1 MLRFAFLGLAVVC
14 GLGAAYIGSTQPA
27 HACYH
32 TYSAGSR
39 TAHGC

>member
-1 MLRFAFLGLAVVC
+1 MLRIAFLGLAVLF
-14 GLGAAYIGSTQPA
+14 GLGTASFGTSQPA

-32 TYSAGSR
+32 TYSAGST